1 MEILMNLPVSWRN
14 HSFTYQQLSYAGAD
28 LLTDLQ
34 VDKHHIARQI
44 LCIVCNLDKIRL
56 ITDTDTFVSDTD
68 VEKYY
73 SYMMRFHNNE
83 PLSRLEGIKSF
94 YGFDFE
100 ISEYTLDPRPETEII
115 IDLLQ
120 KNYPCHDDNL
130 VMIDI
135 GTGTGCL
142 AITAARIYVHS
153 RITAL
158 DICKNTIII
167 ANRNAER
174 ADVQSRID
182 FILIKENPN
191 EIEANS
197 YDVILCNPPYI
208 PQTAKE
214 YLDLSVK
221 DFDPEVALF
230 YGDDG
235 LGFYHILAEFGVKNL
250 KANGVILVEFG
261 IGQAK
266 CVKEIFSN
274 KMFGN
279 FLAVKDNNGIIRAA
293 QIKF

>member
-1 MEILMNLPVSWRN
+1 MNLPVSWRS
-14 HSFTYQQLSYAGAD
+14 HSFTYQQLAYAGAD
-28 LLTDLQ
+28 LLTDLH
-34 VDKHHIARQI
+34 VNKHHIARQI
-44 LCIVCNLDKIRL
+44 LCIVCHLDKIKL
-56 ITDTDTFVSDTD
+56 ITDTHTVVSDTD

-73 SYMMRFHNNE
+73 TYLMRFHNNE

-100 ISEYTLDPRPETEII
+100 ISEFTLDPRPETEII

-120 KNYPCHDDNL
+120 KNYPYHDDNL

-142 AITAARIYVHS
+142 AITAARIYAHS
-153 RITAL
+153 HITAL
-158 DICKNTIII
+158 DICENTIIM

-174 ADVQSRID
+174 ANVQSRID

-191 EIEANS
+191 EIEANA

-221 DFDPEVALF
+221 DFDPEIALF

-250 KANGVILVEFG
+250 KTNGVILVEFG

-266 CVKEIFSN
+266 CVKEIFSS
-274 KMFGN
+274 KMFEN
-279 FLAVKDNNGIIRAA
+279 FLAVKDDNGIIRAA
-293 QIKF
+293 QITF